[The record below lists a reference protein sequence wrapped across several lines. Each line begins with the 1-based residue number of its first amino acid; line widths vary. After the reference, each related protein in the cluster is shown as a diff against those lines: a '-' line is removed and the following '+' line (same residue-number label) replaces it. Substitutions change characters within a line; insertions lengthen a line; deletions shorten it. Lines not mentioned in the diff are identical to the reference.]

1 MRICI
6 YDDRR
11 AADLG
16 PLTATRP
23 ASDLLCGLTTLAE
36 KQARF
41 FRADR
46 VGYLVRPELAPLL
59 KARDP
64 AAPVNDPAWL
74 RAAPTVLVNSRWV
87 APPPPF
93 PGPAYRDLFSGG
105 TAVGVCGG
113 EVAFASVG
121 HAQLQAVSP
130 VTVDDCVADW
140 VQALPGVEAGGHVV
154 RRPWELVDLNAA
166 QITADFAAACDPTTA
181 GFHPAGFAVVGPA
194 DRLYLHPSARI
205 DPMVVADTTAG
216 PVWIGEGAVVTAF
229 TRLEGPCAVGP
240 HTQLFGAKVKTGT
253 TLGPHC
259 RVGGEVEASILL
271 GYANKYHDGF
281 LGHSYLGE
289 WVNLAAATGTADLRC
304 DYKPVTVKINGEVV
318 SSGRLK
324 VGSIFGD
331 HARTGLGVLLDAGTV
346 VGPFAAVLP
355 SGRLAPRVVPG
366 LARTG
371 PEGTTPAPDLEELFA
386 TADRAMR
393 RRGRELTP
401 ELRAVYATAAGRRV
415 AEPEPATLPLRRT
428 A

>member
-41 FRADR
+41 FKAAG
-46 VGYLVRPELAPLL
+46 VGYLVRPELAAML

-64 AAPVNDPAWL
+64 AAPVNDPDWL
-74 RAAPTVLVNSRWV
+74 RAGPAVLVNSRWV

-93 PGPAYRDLFSGG
+93 PGPAYRDVFSGG
-105 TAVGVCGG
+105 TAVGVCGS
-113 EVAFASVG
+113 EVAFAAVG
-121 HAQLQAVSP
+121 TKLLQAVSP
-130 VTVDDCVADW
+130 ATIDDCVADW
-140 VQALPGVEAGGHVV
+140 AQALPGVEAGGHVV
-154 RRPWELVDLNAA
+154 RRPWELVDLNPA
-166 QITADFAAACDPTTA
+166 QIAADFAACGPTEA
-181 GFHPAGFAVVGPA
+181 GSRPAGFALVGPA
-194 DRLYLHPSARI
+194 DRLFLHPTARI

-216 PVWIGEGAVVTAF
+216 PVWVGPGAVVTAF

-240 HTQLFGAKVKTGT
+240 HTHLFGAKVKAGT

-259 RVGGEVEASILL
+259 RVGGEVEASIAL

-281 LGHSYLGE
+281 LGHSYVGE
-289 WVNLAAATGTADLRC
+289 WVNLAAATGTADLRF
-304 DYKPVTVKINGEVV
+304 DYRPVTVRINGEAVET
-318 SSGRLK
+318 GRLK
-324 VGSIFGD
+324 VGAVFGD
-331 HARTGLGVLLDAGTV
+331 HVRTGLGVLFDAGTV
-346 VGPFAAVLP
+346 VGPFASVLP
-355 SGRLAPRVVPG
+355 AGRMSPRTVPG
-366 LARTG
+366 FARTG
-371 PEGTTPAPDLEELFA
+371 PDGTTPAADLDDLFA
-386 TADRAMR
+386 AADRAMR

-401 ELRAVYATAAGRRV
+401 ELRAVYAAAAGR
-415 AEPEPATLPLRRT
+415 ADAAPATLPLRRS

>member
-23 ASDLLCGLTTLAE
+23 ASDLLCGLTTLAD
-36 KQARF
+36 KQTRY
-41 FRADR
+41 FRAES

-64 AAPVNDPAWL
+64 NTPVNDPGWL

-93 PGPAYRDLFSGG
+93 PGPVYRDLFSGG
-105 TAVGVCGG
+105 TVVGICGA

-121 HAQLQAVSP
+121 TQPLQAASP
-130 VTVDDCVADW
+130 ATIDDCVADW
-140 VQALPGVEAGGHVV
+140 SQALPGVEVGGHVV

-166 QITADFAAACDPTTA
+166 QIAADFAACEPSAT
-181 GFHPAGFAVVGPA
+181 GFHPAGFALVGPA
-194 DRLYLHPSARI
+194 DRLFLHPTARI
-205 DPMVVADTTAG
+205 DPMVVADTTGG
-216 PVWIGEGAVVTAF
+216 PVWIGPGALVTAF
-229 TRLEGPCAVGP
+229 TRLEGPCVVGA
-240 HTQLFGAKVKTGT
+240 HSQLFGAKLKAGT

-259 RVGGEVEASILL
+259 RVGGEVESSIVL

-281 LGHSYLGE
+281 LGHSYVGE

-304 DYKPVTVKINGEVV
+304 DYRPVTVKLNGEVIDT
-318 SSGRLK
+318 GRLK

-355 SGRLAPRVVPG
+355 SGRLAPRCIPG
-366 LARTG
+366 FARTG
-371 PEGTTPAPDLEELFA
+371 PDGTVAMDVDGLFA
-386 TADRAMR
+386 AAERAMK
-393 RRGRELTP
+393 RRGKELTA
-401 ELRAVYATAAGRRV
+401 ELRAAYAAAAGRV
-415 AEPEPATLPLRRT
+415 AEEPGTLPLRR
-428 A
+428 AA

>member
-41 FRADR
+41 FKAAS
-46 VGYLVRPELAPLL
+46 VGYLVRPELAALL

-64 AAPVNDPAWL
+64 AAPVNDPDWL
-74 RAAPTVLVNSRWV
+74 RAAPAVLVNSRWV

-93 PGPAYRDLFSGG
+93 PGPAYRDVFSGG
-105 TAVGVCGG
+105 TAVGVCGSV
-113 EVAFASVG
+113 VAFAAVG
-121 HAQLQAVSP
+121 TKLLHSVSP
-130 VTVDDCVADW
+130 ATIDDCVADW
-140 VQALPGVEAGGHVV
+140 AQALPGVEAGGHVV
-154 RRPWELVDLNAA
+154 RRPWELVDLNPA
-166 QITADFAAACDPTTA
+166 QIAADFATCEPTAAGCR
-181 GFHPAGFAVVGPA
+181 PAGFAVVGPA

-205 DPMVVADTTAG
+205 DPMVVADTSAG

-240 HTQLFGAKVKTGT
+240 HTHLFGAKVKTGT
-253 TLGPHC
+253 TIGPHC
-259 RVGGEVEASILL
+259 RVGGEVEASVLL
-271 GYANKYHDGF
+271 GFVNKYHDGF
-281 LGHSYLGE
+281 LGHSYVGE

-304 DYKPVTVKINGEVV
+304 DYKPVTVKLNGEVIDT
-318 SSGRLK
+318 GRLK
-324 VGSIFGD
+324 VGSVFGD

-346 VGPFAAVLP
+346 VGPFASVLP
-355 SGRLAPRVVPG
+355 SGRLAPRAVPG
-366 LARTG
+366 FARTG
-371 PEGTTPAPDLEELFA
+371 PDGATPAADLDDLFA
-386 TADRAMR
+386 SADRAMR

-401 ELRAVYATAAGRRV
+401 ELRAVYAAAAGRT
-415 AEPEPATLPLRRT
+415 AEAEPATLPLRRS

>member
-23 ASDLLCGLTTLAE
+23 AADLLCGLSPLAD

-41 FRADR
+41 FRAER

-64 AAPVNDPAWL
+64 GAPVNDPAWL

-105 TAVGVCGG
+105 TVVGACGA

-121 HAQLQAVSP
+121 TKLLQAVSP
-130 VTVDDCVADW
+130 KTIDDCVADW
-140 VQALPGVEAGGHVV
+140 SKVLPGVEAGGVVV

-166 QITADFAAACDPTTA
+166 QIAADFALTCDPTAA

-240 HTQLFGAKVKTGT
+240 HSHLFGAKVKAGT
-253 TLGPHC
+253 TIGPHC
-259 RVGGEVEASILL
+259 RVGGEVEASVLL
-271 GYANKYHDGF
+271 GYVNKYHDGF
-281 LGHSYLGE
+281 LGHSYVGE
-289 WVNLAAATGTADLRC
+289 WVNLAAATGTADLRF
-304 DYKPVTVKINGEVV
+304 DYKPVTVRIGDEAVDT
-318 SSGRLK
+318 GRLK
-324 VGSIFGD
+324 VGAVFGD
-331 HARTGLGVLLDAGTV
+331 HARTGLGVLFDAGTV
-346 VGPFAAVLP
+346 LGPFASVLP
-355 SGRLAPRVVPG
+355 SGRLAPRAVPG
-366 LARTG
+366 FARTG
-371 PEGTTPAPDLEELFA
+371 PDGSVPAADVDDLFA
-386 TADRAMR
+386 SADRAMR

-401 ELRAVYATAAGRRV
+401 ELRAVYAAAAGR
-415 AEPEPATLPLRRT
+415 AADAEPATLPLRRS